1 MVSKNTLINF
11 INKYY
16 LGGVNNTVKWVIKDN
31 VLQVNA
37 GISGRTCQVKLK
49 DFKFE
54 NTELGIFDTN
64 KLLKLISVTQG
75 ELLVS
80 TEKQK
85 SLNTK
90 LHIADLNYDVVYSL
104 GDTLIM
110 EKAPWYEVPRDEFSF
125 EVDLT
130 EHFNNV
136 IKGISVL
143 SEVDNVIISTT
154 TTDEGSTMCQMIFGD
169 NTGYSNKI
177 SYKMELSPISE
188 VGEISLPFNSP
199 IIKEILNNNKDAT
212 TAKML
217 VSPEGMIKFIFEAD
231 ETESV
236 YFVARNE

>member
-31 VLQVNA
+31 ILQVNA

-90 LHIADLNYDVVYSL
+90 LHVADLNYDVVYSL

-217 VSPEGMIKFIFEAD
+217 VSSEGMIKFIFEAD

>member
-90 LHIADLNYDVVYSL
+90 LHVADLNYDVVYSL

-217 VSPEGMIKFIFEAD
+217 VSSEGMIKFIFEAD

>member
-217 VSPEGMIKFIFEAD
+217 VSSEGMIKFIFEAD